1 MKLILPIFLIIFSTL
16 ELSGQKL
23 ARGYYVD
30 LNNDSIPAMF
40 KIPRRMPDY
49 LTDIFGKQMDFPN
62 LKEEIE
68 IVDHRGQ
75 VQRLTPRD
83 IKSFAFTHGATEYKR
98 HAKPVTEYNKKFLLP
113 EIMGKKLRLYHYA
126 IVHPGTAHHWNGSTA
141 KGGSSP
147 YKEYFWT
154 FEKYDRSYLFLNSKM
169 KKKEIVRKLKEFFHD
184 SPRIQEL
191 VDQKFKSFTFTSRPD
206 LIRSIVESYNE

>member
-1 MKLILPIFLIIFSTL
+1 MLCAFKDSFFRIRHTTNAFVRRLSLEVSSHMKLILPIFLIIFSTL

-154 FEKYDRSYLFLNSKM
+154 CLLYTSP
-169 KKKEIVRKLKEFFHD
+169 
-184 SPRIQEL
+184 SPR
-191 VDQKFKSFTFTSRPD
+191 DS
-206 LIRSIVESYNE
+206 